1 MNPVGIDNLFS
12 IISLVAASF
21 NSYSPDSYMW
31 ISLFFIVI
39 IIIVFIVWIAVGLWV
54 YKDAKQR
61 NESAILWFVIVIVA
75 GLLGILLWFVFRP
88 PIGGRKTTPQRICP
102 NCGREIP
109 FDANLCSYC
118 GKKFESYL

>member
-1 MNPVGIDNLFS
+1 MIGIIL
-12 IISLVAASF
+12 
-21 NSYSPDSYMW
+21 
-31 ISLFFIVI
+31 
-39 IIIVFIVWIAVGLWV
+39 IVFIVWIAVGIWV

-61 NESAILWFVIVIVA
+61 NENAILWFVIVVVA

-88 PIGGRKTTPQRICP
+88 PIGGRKTTPHRICP